1 MPNRIK
7 EITFYTENCEAIT
20 VPGKYIGEFSASEI
34 TRQITRVAMNA
45 IQDVTMCE
53 QFAIEIHKD
62 ANQEY
67 LSFGI
72 PELKTTVFDRLTE
85 FDDITTIEFELVD
98 DAVYY
103 GKKDSDNTNTVKYQY
118 QVNWDSEDMNDTVNR
133 NQHSLISKNGWLYIV
148 ISADSTVKNIFDQ
161 EEINSPEYPELVTHL
176 YDIGDE
182 GWNIG
187 RALYEHSYHEA
198 DAIYESCVAAANKG
212 TDQSE

>member
-7 EITFYTENCEAIT
+7 KITFYTENCEAIT
-20 VPGKYIGEFSASEI
+20 VPGKYIGEFSVSEI
-34 TRQITRVAMNA
+34 KREITRVAMNA
-45 IQDVTMCE
+45 IQDCTMC
-53 QFAIEIHKD
+53 D
-62 ANQEY
+62 

-85 FDDITTIEFELVD
+85 FDDITVIEFELVD

-118 QVNWDSEDMNDTVNR
+118 QVNWDSKDMNDTVNR
-133 NQHSLISKNGWLYIV
+133 NQHSLVSKNGWLYIV
-148 ISADSTVKNIFDQ
+148 ISADSTVENIFDQ

-182 GWNIG
+182 GWN
-187 RALYEHSYHEA
+187 EHSYHEA